1 MGSCAWWNLSEKKI
15 IRFFVCVCVAQT
27 NQSRK
32 ITNQACNEKP
42 HRIKI
47 KATEWPAFL
56 DKVKQIFAIG
66 YWSLPPPTSCPAWD
80 CPQEK
85 RCSVPCVKSFVI
97 NPQERN
103 LANFRHLDWTSS
115 VNSSC
120 VLMVAEKLMDWY
132 ASGHIRKRRKL
143 LISKESTAEK
153 LHRKARPWK
162 ALGGANHVW
171 HFRISR
177 S

>member
-1 MGSCAWWNLSEKKI
+1 MKSVRKKNHS
-15 IRFFVCVCVAQT
+15 FFCVCVCRANKSITQNHKSSMQWKTPQNKDQSDRVTSFPRQGKT
-27 NQSRK
+27 NL
-32 ITNQACNEKP
+32 CDWLLEP
-42 HRIKI
+42 
-47 KATEWPAFL
+47 
-56 DKVKQIFAIG
+56 
-66 YWSLPPPTSCPAWD
+66 PPPTSCPARD